1 MVKFNVF
8 NIKLG
13 RCYKRAYTLVH
24 ALIRVPTK
32 VLRDCHKLI
41 RKALLAV
48 YFCLCG
54 VDFLDISSSMSSTPM
69 VSIMGVH
76 IADMLIGITPKK
88 KEELPWKCLQE
99 MRTTK
104 VR

>member
-1 MVKFNVF
+1 
-8 NIKLG
+8 
-13 RCYKRAYTLVH
+13 
-24 ALIRVPTK
+24 
-32 VLRDCHKLI
+32 
-41 RKALLAV
+41 
-48 YFCLCG
+48 
-54 VDFLDISSSMSSTPM
+54 MSSTPM

-104 VR
+104 VRCECVDDRIDCRIDIE

>member
-1 MVKFNVF
+1 
-8 NIKLG
+8 
-13 RCYKRAYTLVH
+13 
-24 ALIRVPTK
+24 
-32 VLRDCHKLI
+32 
-41 RKALLAV
+41 
-48 YFCLCG
+48 
-54 VDFLDISSSMSSTPM
+54 M

>member
-1 MVKFNVF
+1 MLMVKFNVF

-54 VDFLDISSSMSSTPM
+54 VDF
-69 VSIMGVH
+69 
-76 IADMLIGITPKK
+76 
-88 KEELPWKCLQE
+88 
-99 MRTTK
+99 
-104 VR
+104 

>member
-48 YFCLCG
+48 YFCSCG
-54 VDFLDISSSMSSTPM
+54 VLFYVFNSHGVNHGSTYRRY
-69 VSIMGVH
+69 
-76 IADMLIGITPKK
+76 AYRYNAK
-88 KEELPWKCLQE
+88 KERGTSMEVFARNENHKGA
-99 MRTTK
+99 MMN
-104 VR
+104 V